1 MAIEAADSN
10 VGGAGAIN
18 AAVAIAAPQTEPST
32 ARARD
37 RRRKPRAH
45 AIVVE
50 TMLRGFK
57 SAMGIEEKPKTAVEE
72 MEEACCEFCPKLT
85 YRQRL
90 YGYATCF
97 FLAFVLSIGSWMRLV
112 DLVHGNPT
120 PRDVRVR
127 QRAARAV

>member
-1 MAIEAADSN
+1 VVSKKIVAKVEASDSN
-10 VGGAGAIN
+10 VGA
-18 AAVAIAAPQTEPST
+18 
-32 ARARD
+32 
-37 RRRKPRAH
+37 RRRTLT
-45 AIVVE
+45 

-57 SAMGIEEKPKTAVEE
+57 SALGIEEKPKTAVEE

-97 FLAFVLSIGSWMRLV
+97 FLAFILSIGSWMRLV

-120 PRDVRVR
+120 PRDGGVR
-127 QRAARAV
+127 ARARRRPRRRVL